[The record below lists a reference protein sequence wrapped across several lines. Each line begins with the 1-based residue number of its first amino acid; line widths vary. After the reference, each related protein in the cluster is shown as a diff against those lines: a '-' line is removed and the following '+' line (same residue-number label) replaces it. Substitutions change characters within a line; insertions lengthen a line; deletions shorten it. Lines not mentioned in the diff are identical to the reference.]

1 MAKAIGVVM
10 TDRIVAGLVD
20 GNQIM
25 GELLLFPPDPE
36 AKDGLVEIPSAQLS
50 RQISDIIAD
59 LAGEA
64 TDLVAV
70 GVAVPGIVR
79 NGVIEDS
86 PNLSQMKGAK
96 LRSNLDTALRSRG
109 IDAPVCIFNDAD
121 AVATGLAAT
130 KGHLDRLVHV
140 WTIGNGIGFGR
151 YPTPEGPWEGG
162 HMVVSLDPKENYC
175 GCGGRGHL
183 EGITG
188 YRAMRRRFLDLEPEE
203 IFEAAKKGDPRCSEF
218 VHLWHRALAAATATA
233 IHLEGVGRFFFT
245 GRNIQFLEETLLK
258 GYLDEMVM
266 MSPLQSYTIEV
277 LPEDGKTSIIGAATA
292 AALTQ
297 TTTAVLKENGRL

>member
-1 MAKAIGVVM
+1 MTRAIGVVM

-20 GNQIM
+20 GNQIV
-25 GELLLFPPDPE
+25 GNLRHFPQDPE
-36 AKDGLVEIPSAQLS
+36 AKDGLVEMPSERLS
-50 RQISDIIAD
+50 QQISDIIAD
-59 LAGEA
+59 LAAGA
-64 TDLVAV
+64 DDLTAV

-86 PNLSQMKGAK
+86 PNLTQMKGIK
-96 LRSNLDTALRSRG
+96 LRSTLDAALKSRG
-109 IDAPVCIFNDAD
+109 VDLPVCIFNDAD
-121 AVATGLAAT
+121 AVAAGLAAT
-130 KGHLDRLVHV
+130 KGLLDRLVHV

-151 YPTPEGPWEGG
+151 YPSSDDPWEGG

-203 IFEAAKKGDPRCSEF
+203 IFAAAKKGDGRCTEF
-218 VHLWHRALAAATATA
+218 VRLWHRALAAATATA

-245 GRNIQFLEETLLK
+245 GRNIRFLEEPLLK

-277 LPEDGKTSIIGAATA
+277 LPEDEKTSIIGAATG

-297 TTTAVLKENGRL
+297 PNGAILKENGRL